1 MVTSSSTQAPESVVI
16 VGAGMV
22 GLSTA
27 WFLQEHGVDVTV
39 VDRTG
44 VAAGSSLGNAGW
56 LAPALTTPLP
66 EPSVLS
72 YGVKAVVSPSSP
84 VYVPLRPNAKLLSF
98 LLRFARNCTPA
109 RWKKAMGVFGTVGDQ
124 ALDAYD
130 MLTDGGV
137 AEPTRRAEPFF
148 VGLGSA

>member
-1 MVTSSSTQAPESVVI
+1 MVTSSSAQAPGSVVI

-27 WFLQEHGVDVTV
+27 WFLQDHGIDVTV

-44 VAAGSSLGNAGW
+44 VAAGSSWGNAGW

-72 YGVKAVVSPSSP
+72 YGVKAVVSPSDRKS
-84 VYVPLRPNAKLLSF
+84 VV
-98 LLRFARNCTPA
+98 
-109 RWKKAMGVFGTVGDQ
+109 
-124 ALDAYD
+124 
-130 MLTDGGV
+130 
-137 AEPTRRAEPFF
+137 
-148 VGLGSA
+148 